1 MKVAGPGF
9 ISSQIFVAFAACVN
23 SQEIQTAQ
31 SDDLPALIRDA
42 CIFDIV
48 AGWDKHTFLFNIQPL
63 IYHSFLKT
71 TACKCTWPTHPHFSP
86 CRAEHIVQFTNIY
99 LLCEFNRLFA
109 AVCTTRYAIYLKPK
123 FAEEQYNPSS
133 AQEGAVVH
141 SCQSLGCLS
150 VAPTQTFETSADCK
164 GCVCAFHQM

>member
-1 MKVAGPGF
+1 MICQLWSVTRVF
-9 ISSQIFVAFAACVN
+9 LTLWLVEINTLFCSIFN
-23 SQEIQTAQ
+23 R
-31 SDDLPALIRDA
+31 LY
-42 CIFDIV
+42 
-48 AGWDKHTFLFNIQPL
+48 NIHFWKLHLVLQA
-63 IYHSFLKT
+63 T
-71 TACKCTWPTHPHFSP
+71 TACKCTWSTHPHFSP
-86 CRAEHIVQFTNIY
+86 CRTKHIVQFTNIY

-123 FAEEQYNPSS
+123 FTEEQYNPSS